1 MYFTYDV
8 DGSILSLNYQNKE
21 YFYVKNIQGD
31 IIQILDETF
40 EIVVEYKYDAWGN
53 LIDSYNRTSL
63 GFDLSNLNPY
73 RYRSYRYDNDL
84 GLYYLQSRY
93 YDPSVGR
100 FISPDSINYLDPNT
114 PTGLN
119 LYVYCGNNPVM
130 YVDSTG
136 HSWESFWSG
145 VGNWWND
152 NWDIVV
158 GITLTV
164 GFATISIATAGIG
177 TVVIG
182 VLVGGTLGAGFGAL
196 SAAINGD
203 DIGYG
208 ALLGL
213 IGGAL
218 GGLSGGFGIAS
229 AGFGVATL
237 SLIGDRVNGRKRD
250 FERAI
255 TAGITAGIFAGFA
268 NGYLNHVNKGI
279 NEMSVKII
287 NELVG
292 GIIFSG
298 HNFVTDTVI
307 DEFRRYR

>member
-130 YVDSTG
+130 YLDSTG
-136 HSWESFWSG
+136 NFPILMTLFALGVAAYMTYGAVKAHNTSKDLGYEGWELAGYIALGLIAGDYF
-145 VGNWWND
+145 VVKD
-152 NWDIVV
+152 NWDTISKDIIPGYDGIRINFNFTENKYYSIFTAGLYAKHLNDNYYVAGRTV
-158 GITLTV
+158 LGMYVELQGHYAFDKVAKPFGITNGNPAWMGSPDL
-164 GFATISIATAGIG
+164 
-177 TVVIG
+177 
-182 VLVGGTLGAGFGAL
+182 
-196 SAAINGD
+196 NGD
-203 DIGYG
+203 WT
-208 ALLGL
+208 AW
-213 IGGAL
+213 
-218 GGLSGGFGIAS
+218 IAENIARS
-229 AGFGVATL
+229 IRPT
-237 SLIGDRVNGRKRD
+237 SP
-250 FERAI
+250 
-255 TAGITAGIFAGFA
+255 
-268 NGYLNHVNKGI
+268 
-279 NEMSVKII
+279 
-287 NELVG
+287 
-292 GIIFSG
+292 
-298 HNFVTDTVI
+298 VI
-307 DEFRRYR
+307 PKLYP